1 MKNTSSK
8 YTSRI
13 DNEYQEAGFRDELDD
28 YFDRM
33 DQEID
38 EIYGE

>member
-13 DNEYQEAGFRDELDD
+13 DNEYQAGFRDELDD